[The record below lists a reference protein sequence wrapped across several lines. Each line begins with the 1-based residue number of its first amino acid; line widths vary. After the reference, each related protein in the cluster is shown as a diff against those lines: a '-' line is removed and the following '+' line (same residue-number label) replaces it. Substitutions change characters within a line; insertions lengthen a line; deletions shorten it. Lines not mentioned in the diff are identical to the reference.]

1 MAVVMVIATA
11 SAGDWLFFQATDKQ
25 STVIKLLCFRSTHSH
40 LTDLADK
47 DPEKEGIPEVQKIVM
62 AYFFLFLVSLT
73 IK

>member
-25 STVIKLLCFRSTHSH
+25 SAVIKILYSRSTHSH

-62 AYFFLFLVSLT
+62 AYFFLFVVPLT
-73 IK
+73 TK